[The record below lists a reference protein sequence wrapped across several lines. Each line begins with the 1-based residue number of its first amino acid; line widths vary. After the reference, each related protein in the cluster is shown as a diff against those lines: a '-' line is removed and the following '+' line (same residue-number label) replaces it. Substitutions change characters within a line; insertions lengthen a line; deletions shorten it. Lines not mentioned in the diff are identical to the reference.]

1 MRSLMFLLIQM
12 MTAWACLAQGGN
24 SDHAPDWE
32 AQAKK
37 NLLGFK
43 DLNNRKANVPVDAT
57 YLKEVRI
64 ESAKRM
70 KERFAKR
77 KPPEQPTE
85 AQIADEAMRCV
96 RKNNYWCIQNA
107 SKWPGVLG
115 EDAAKHAV
123 FERPEFSAQAK
134 VSVMRRYYT
143 RCNLKTLEQAI
154 CSYAPPDDCVGSKF
168 GQDKDGR
175 CDQHNDCV
183 GYAKFVAAR
192 MKIAPDKD
200 AKLFNAKGM
209 ATATLRGLMK
219 HGPVMET
226 GFFQPMAPVIERG
239 IKLEA
244 QNWKQLLKNQE
255 ERVKIDACPS
265 N

>member
-1 MRSLMFLLIQM
+1 MRVVILFVVQII
-12 MTAWACLAQGGN
+12 TAWACFAQDPN
-24 SDHAPDWE
+24 TDRAPDWE
-32 AQAKK
+32 AQAKQ

-43 DLNNRKANVPVDAT
+43 DLNNQRENVPVDT
-57 YLKEVRI
+57 KYLKEVRA
-64 ESAKRM
+64 ESAIRL
-70 KERFAKR
+70 KERFARR
-77 KPPEQPTE
+77 KPPAKPTE
-85 AQIADEAMRCV
+85 AEIADDAMRCV

-123 FERPEFSAQAK
+123 FERPEYSARAK

-154 CSYAPPDDCVGSKF
+154 CSYAPPDDCIGSKF
-168 GQDKDGR
+168 GQNKDGK
-175 CDQHNDCV
+175 CDEHNDCI
-183 GYAKFVAAR
+183 GYAKFVADR

-200 AKLFNAKGM
+200 AMLFDARGK
-209 ATATLRGLMK
+209 ATDRLRALMK

-226 GFFQPMAPVIERG
+226 GFFQPKSRVIDTG

-255 ERVKIDACPS
+255 DRVKLDVCPA

>member
-1 MRSLMFLLIQM
+1 MRALIFLLAQIV
-12 MTAWACLAQGGN
+12 TAWACLAQGPN
-24 SDHAPDWE
+24 SDRAPDWE
-32 AQAKK
+32 VQAKQ

-43 DLNNRKANVPVDAT
+43 DLNNRNASVPVDDS
-57 YLKEVRI
+57 YLKAVRK
-64 ESAKRM
+64 ESAARLKQSFA
-70 KERFAKR
+70 ERT
-77 KPPEQPTE
+77 PPAQPTE
-85 AQIADEAMRCV
+85 AEIIDDAMRCV

-123 FERPEFSAQAK
+123 FDRPEYAARAK

-154 CSYAPPDDCVGSKF
+154 CSYAPPTDCIGSKF
-168 GQDKDGR
+168 GQDKDGK
-175 CDQHNDCV
+175 CDKHNDCV
-183 GYAKFVAAR
+183 GYAKFVAGR
-192 MKIAPDKD
+192 MKISPDKD
-200 AKLFNAKGM
+200 AKLFDASGK
-209 ATATLRGLMK
+209 ATSTLRGLMK

-226 GFFQPMAPVIERG
+226 GFFQPKSQVIENG

-255 ERVKIDACPS
+255 ERVKLDVCPA